1 MSLDLVILEKTFMSG
16 VVGFGFAIL
25 FNVPKRLLLSIFLV
39 STLAGFI
46 KFAGLGNGVGIIS
59 ISMIAAT
66 AVGFASIPI
75 SRFKHTSPFVIS
87 IPSVIAMIP
96 GYFGYQTLLGIMQL
110 ALRKSSADDL
120 ANLMHITHNALSML
134 FILGSLSIGVSLPWL
149 LFREKGV
156 KKIRIGGEDELV

>member
-1 MSLDLVILEKTFMSG
+1 MIIDLVILEKTLMSG

-25 FNVPKRLLLSIFLV
+25 FNVPKRLLFSIFVV

-46 KFAGLGNGVGIIS
+46 KFAGLGNGVGAIS
-59 ISMIAAT
+59 ISLLSAT

-75 SRFKHTSPFVIS
+75 SRYKHTSPFVIS

-110 ALRKSSADDL
+110 ALRKSSTDDL
-120 ANLMHITHNALSML
+120 ANLMLITHNALNML

-156 KKIRIGGEDELV
+156 TKIKLGGDEDLV